1 MKSLNC
7 WFKSKEDKSMF
18 QERIPVKEKKREG
31 SRQSHLVGLPR
42 ALSSSWKRS
51 GEEGNTSKEGS

>member
-1 MKSLNC
+1 
-7 WFKSKEDKSMF
+7 MF

-51 GEEGNTSKEGS
+51 DEEGNTSKEGS